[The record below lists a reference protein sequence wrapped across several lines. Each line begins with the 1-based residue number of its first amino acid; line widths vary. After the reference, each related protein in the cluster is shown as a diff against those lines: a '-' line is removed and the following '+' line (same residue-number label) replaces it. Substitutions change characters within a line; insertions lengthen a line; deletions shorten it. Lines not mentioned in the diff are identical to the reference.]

1 MTKKRLVTH
10 NGSFHADDLFAA
22 ATLSLYLDIK
32 GIEYEIVRTRDM
44 EVIKNAD
51 YVFDVGGIYDPAVK
65 RFDHHQ
71 KGGGGKRENGIPYA
85 AFGLVWKHFGM
96 ELCENNKEV
105 WEMIDRE
112 IVSPIDANDNGIDLG
127 TLNFKNTKIYPG
139 WRPFVIF
146 EPTWKERENHIDQ
159 IFIDQVNKVVELLKR
174 EIKVAFDDNEC
185 SKIIHNACLNSDYKN
200 KSIIFLEE
208 SFPRYMYQEIL
219 SSYPEP
225 IYLIYPGL
233 NSGYTVEAINQDP
246 GTFKSRK
253 LFPENWRGM
262 NSVTSDVFKKDNLE
276 GVLFVHGSG
285 FFAKLDT
292 KENAIKFA
300 EKALNYKESFSFA
313 KFFKL

>member
-1 MTKKRLVTH
+1 MSKKRLVTH

-22 ATLSLYLDIK
+22 ATLSLYLDKK
-32 GIEYEIVRTRDM
+32 GVDYEIVRTRDM

-51 YVFDVGGIYDPAVK
+51 YVFDVGSIYDPTTN

-96 ELCENNKEV
+96 ELCENNQEV
-105 WEMIDRE
+105 WDMIDRE

-127 TLNFKNTKIYPG
+127 TLNFKNTKVYPG

-146 EPTWKERENHIDQ
+146 EPTWKERENPVDKIFTDQ
-159 IFIDQVNKVVELLKR
+159 INKVVELLKR

-185 SKIIHNACLNSDYKN
+185 SKAIKTSYLNNTYKN
-200 KSIIFLEE
+200 KAIIFLEE

-233 NSGYTVEAINQDP
+233 TGGYTVEAINQGG

-253 LFPENWRGM
+253 LFPESWRGM
-262 NSVTSDVFKKDNLE
+262 NSVTSEVFKKNNLE

-285 FFAKLDT
+285 FFAKIDT

-300 EKALNYKESFSFA
+300 EKSLNYKKPFSFSN
-313 KFFKL
+313 FFKM